1 MMLGQSHGSI
11 LTVAVHSASNLQDV
25 ETIGKQDPYFQ
36 FTLDIN
42 NPKSFQKTFVHKNA
56 GKNPVWNQ
64 TFTVPLNGEA
74 ELFFEIMDDE
84 TTADAV
90 IGFAAINLS
99 QVIHAPGGV
108 LNAAFPVYTPA
119 GKEKG
124 EVTMTLTTAGIPGQC
139 PAPASFARGQ
149 SHISEAHQK
158 RVKSIKNKERAADVG
173 VAALGGLLA
182 VGAGLLANKVVTD
195 QKKEEQARRQAEEA
209 AQAERE
215 RFEKEKRQFDE
226 QRATYERTQSEQQ
239 SIHTTSSTHTSR
251 HEEHNHSHSGGHG
264 HGHGHRDWD
273 AVGTYSAGDKVTYH
287 SRVYVCL
294 QGHTSNPTW
303 QPTEAHSLWRAD

>member
-1 MMLGQSHGSI
+1 MMLGQQSLGST
-11 LTVAVHSASNLQDV
+11 LTIAVHSAANLQDV

-42 NPKSFQKTFVHKNA
+42 NPKSIQKTFVHKNG

-64 TFTVPLNGEA
+64 TFNVPLNGEP
-74 ELFFEIMDDE
+74 ELFFEIMDEE

-99 QVIHAPGGV
+99 QVLHAPGGV

-124 EVTMTLTTAGIPGQC
+124 EVTLTLSTSSVPGQGL
-139 PAPASFARGQ
+139 APAGFARGQ

-158 RVKSIKNKERAADVG
+158 RVNSIKNKERAADVG
-173 VAALGGLLA
+173 IAVMGGLAALG
-182 VGAGLLANKVVTD
+182 VGLLANKVAND
-195 QKKEEQARRQAEEA
+195 HKKEEQSHREAEAA
-209 AQAERE
+209 AQAEHE
-215 RFEKEKRQFDE
+215 RFENEKKQFEE
-226 QRATYERTQSEQQ
+226 QRAAYERTQSEQQ
-239 SIHTTSSTHTSR
+239 SIHTTSSTHTSH
-251 HEEHNHSHSGGHG
+251 HEEQGHGHKHG
-264 HGHGHRDWD
+264 HGHSQREWD
-273 AVGTYSAGDKVTYH
+273 AVGTYSAGDKVSYH
-287 SRVYVCL
+287 GRVYICL

-303 QPTEAHSLWRAD
+303 EPTQAHSLWRAD

>member
-11 LTVAVHSASNLQDV
+11 LTVVVHSAANLQDV

-42 NPKSFQKTFVHKNA
+42 NPKKFQKTFVHKNA

-74 ELFFEIMDDE
+74 ELFFEIMDEE

-90 IGFAAINLS
+90 IGFAAISLS
-99 QVIHAPGGV
+99 QVVHAPGGV
-108 LNAAFPVYTPA
+108 LNAAFP
-119 GKEKG
+119 EKG
-124 EVTMTLTTAGIPGQC
+124 EVTLTLTTAGIPGQC
-139 PAPASFARGQ
+139 PTPAGFARGQ

-195 QKKEEQARRQAEEA
+195 QKKEEQARREAEDA

-239 SIHTTSSTHTSR
+239 SIHTTSSTYTSH
-251 HEEHNHSHSGGHG
+251 HEDHGHSHSSG

-273 AVGTYSAGDKVTYH
+273 AMGTYSAGDKVTYH
-287 SRVYVCL
+287 NRVYICL

>member
-11 LTVAVHSASNLQDV
+11 LTVAVHSAADLQDV
-25 ETIGKQDPYFQ
+25 QTIGKQDPYFQ
-36 FTLDIN
+36 FSLDVN
-42 NPKSFQKTFVHKNA
+42 NPKSFQKTFIHKNA

-74 ELFFEIMDDE
+74 ELFFEIMDEE

-99 QVIHAPGGV
+99 HVVHAPGGV
-108 LNAAFPVYTPA
+108 LNATFPVYTPA

-124 EVTMTLTTAGIPGQC
+124 EVILTLTTAGIPGQC
-139 PAPASFARGQ
+139 PAPVGFARGQ

-158 RVKSIKNKERAADVG
+158 RVKSMKNKERAAEVG

-195 QKKEEQARRQAEEA
+195 QKKEEQARREAEEA

-215 RFEKEKRQFDE
+215 RFETEKRQFDE

-239 SIHTTSSTHTSR
+239 SIHTTSSTHTS
-251 HEEHNHSHSGGHG
+251 HYEEHGHSRSHEHGQGHD
-264 HGHGHRDWD
+264 HRDWD

-287 SRVYVCL
+287 GRVYMCL
-294 QGHTSNPTW
+294 QGHTANPTW
-303 QPTEAHSLWRAD
+303 EPTQAHSLWRAD